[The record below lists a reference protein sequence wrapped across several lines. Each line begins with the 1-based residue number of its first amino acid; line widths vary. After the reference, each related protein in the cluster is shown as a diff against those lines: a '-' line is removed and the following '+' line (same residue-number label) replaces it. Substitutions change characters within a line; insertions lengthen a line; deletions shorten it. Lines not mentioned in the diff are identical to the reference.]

1 MKLVAVTSCPTGI
14 AHTYMAAEALEQA
27 GKAAGHEISVETQG
41 AAGATPLPP
50 EVIAGADAVIFAAD
64 VEVRGRERFAGKPLV
79 KASVKHGI
87 SQANELIA
95 EAVTRASAAA
105 SAATATT
112 TNGAGAGV
120 GRAVAAD
127 AKPGARKGSGE
138 DDDGIFAGLTSKVED
153 GAGWGTRLRQW
164 LMTGVSYMI
173 PFVAAGGILIALAFL
188 IGGADVATKVN
199 GGVFQGHTYIAITD
213 PSKLL
218 GKVGIAGV
226 MFFIGS
232 TAFQM
237 LVPILAGFIAF
248 AIADRPGL
256 VPGIVSGL
264 LAVAIGAG
272 FLGGLLGGLIA
283 GGVTLAILKVN
294 VPRALAGVMPVVIIP
309 LLSCLIVGFIMV
321 VVIGQ
326 PISSAQ
332 HSLTH
337 WLNSLSGTNGILL
350 GLLLG
355 AMMAFDMGGPVN
367 KTAYTFALASLA
379 SGNLK
384 IMAAVMAAGMTPP
397 LALALATVVRPK
409 LFTAQERKAGEAAWL
424 LGLSFITEGA
434 IPFAAGDPLRVIPSL
449 MAGSATTGALSFA
462 FGATSR
468 APHGGIWVVGLI
480 GKPGLYLLAILAGML
495 ISATLV
501 VALKSIW
508 RKAPAN
514 EQATVPASV
523 NAGAMV
529 TA

>member
-50 EVIAGADAVIFAAD
+50 EVIAAADAVIFAAD

-79 KASVKHGI
+79 QTSVKHGI

-95 EAVTRASAAA
+95 EAVQRATAAA
-105 SAATATT
+105 SA
-112 TNGAGAGV
+112 GAGAG
-120 GRAVAAD
+120 A
-127 AKPGARKGSGE
+127 AKPSASGSDQ
-138 DDDGIFAGLTSKVED
+138 DDDGIFAGLTSKVEE

-199 GGVFQGHTYIAITD
+199 GGTFQGHTYTAITD

-218 GKVGIAGV
+218 GQVGIAGV
-226 MFFIGS
+226 MYFIGS
-232 TAFQM
+232 TAFLM
-237 LVPILAGFIAF
+237 LVPILSGFIAF

-264 LAVAIGAG
+264 LATAIGAG

-283 GGVTLAILKVN
+283 GGVTLAILKVH

-309 LLSCLIVGFIMV
+309 LLSALIVGFIMV
-321 VVIGQ
+321 VAIGQ

-332 HSLTH
+332 HSLTS

-409 LFTAQERKAGEAAWL
+409 LFNPQERKAGEAAWL

-468 APHGGIWVVGLI
+468 APHGGIWVIGLI
-480 GKPGLYLLAILAGML
+480 GKPGLYLIAILAGML

-501 VALKSIW
+501 IALKSLW
-508 RKAPAN
+508 RKAPAD
-514 EQATVPASV
+514 EPTTAPASIDT
-523 NAGAMV
+523 GAVV